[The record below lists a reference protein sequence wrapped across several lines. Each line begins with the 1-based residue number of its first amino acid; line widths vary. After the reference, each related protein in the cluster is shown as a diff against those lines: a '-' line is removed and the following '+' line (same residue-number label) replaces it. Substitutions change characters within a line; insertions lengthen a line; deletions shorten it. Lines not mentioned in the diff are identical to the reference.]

1 MTGRRLED
9 HDAWSHGLTTSLDD
23 EHADAM
29 AKVVH
34 QAHFRRGVVLQL
46 IQSAKNRGHRAY
58 VNVDMEVEIDFV
70 AAVDVEGN
78 VDAVFVDFVD
88 GCFFRRV
95 FVRPATSL
103 STPVLIID
111 SVNTAMVYT
120 YGSVVPLAFFSFNPL
135 IF

>member
-1 MTGRRLED
+1 MYDVDVD
-9 HDAWSHGLTTSLDD
+9 HDVDVNLDTD
-23 EHADAM
+23 FE
-29 AKVVH
+29 V
-34 QAHFRRGVVLQL
+34 
-46 IQSAKNRGHRAY
+46 N
-58 VNVDMEVEIDFV
+58 VNVDREVEINFAVD
-70 AAVDVEGN
+70 VDVEGN
-78 VDAVFVDFVD
+78 VDAVFDDFVD